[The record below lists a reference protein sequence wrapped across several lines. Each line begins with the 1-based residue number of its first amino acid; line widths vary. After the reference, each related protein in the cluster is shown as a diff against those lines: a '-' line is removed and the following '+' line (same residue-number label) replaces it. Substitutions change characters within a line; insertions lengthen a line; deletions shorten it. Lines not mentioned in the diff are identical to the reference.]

1 MTLFQRLA
9 FILITIGLF
18 IPQAQARSNHANVI
32 TCNQQGC
39 SDRPFYQQYAYG
51 YGASKTRSHA
61 RPVTFQ
67 GDVTI
72 TITKR
77 HPGASAAVYDGNE
90 NWAERAIGSG
100 MIRSHKTGATAH
112 VSPSA
117 APAMQAMLD
126 DLEQNHGATIRF
138 VGGIRAGRCSL
149 GSQHPCGWAMD
160 VCQLS
165 RGVVDSRC
173 NLPAP
178 AEFHRIARA
187 HGLYEG
193 AVWCNTDY
201 GHVQFKDSG
210 GCNVAAH
217 GRGGVRLAT
226 LTGKMVEAQDNSA
239 RRRHHHRRIHIA
251 RQ

>member
-1 MTLFQRLA
+1 MNKIMALCAAALFV
-9 FILITIGLF
+9 FVSTS
-18 IPQAQARSNHANVI
+18 AQARSHHHRHNTASAGSFHI
-32 TCNQQGC
+32 DCDHQGC
-39 SDRPFYQQYAYG
+39 HKIFADRHRARPF
-51 YGASKTRSHA
+51 T
-61 RPVTFQ
+61 VQ
-67 GDVTI
+67 GEVTI

-77 HPGASAAVYDGNE
+77 KHGVSAAVRDANE
-90 NWAERAIGSG
+90 NRVERAIGSG
-100 MIRSHKTGATAH
+100 VIRSHKTGATAH
-112 VSPSA
+112 VSSRA

-126 DLEQNHGATIRF
+126 DLEHNHGATIRF

-165 RGVVDSRC
+165 RGVVDPRC

-210 GCNVAAH
+210 GCNIAAH
-217 GRGGVRLAT
+217 GRGGVKLAT
-226 LTGKMVEAQDNSA
+226 LTGKMVNVQDNSA
-239 RRRHHHRRIHIA
+239 RRHRHHRRIHIA
-251 RQ
+251 RR